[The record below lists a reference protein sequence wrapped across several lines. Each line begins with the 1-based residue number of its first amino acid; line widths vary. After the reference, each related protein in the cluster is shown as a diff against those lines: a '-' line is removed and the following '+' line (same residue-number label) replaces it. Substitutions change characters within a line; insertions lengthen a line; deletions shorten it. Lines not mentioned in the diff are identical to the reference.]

1 MAAEGTPRELKAEF
15 GKARLELN
23 LAEGNPEACQE
34 VLGRFGEPL
43 PPKDGAVV
51 VALEEGAA
59 GIAPIIRALDE
70 AGILVHDLHLVEP
83 SLDDVFL
90 EKTGRHLEGAE
101 SGEHP
106 AIEPEPA

>member
-1 MAAEGTPRELKAEF
+1 
-15 GKARLELN
+15 
-23 LAEGNPEACQE
+23 

-43 PPKDGAVV
+43 PPKDGKVV

-70 AGILVHDLHLVEP
+70 ADIAVQDLHLVQP

-90 EKTGRHLEGAE
+90 EKTGRHLEGADAE
-101 SGEHP
+101 EQP
-106 AIEPEPA
+106 APEREPA